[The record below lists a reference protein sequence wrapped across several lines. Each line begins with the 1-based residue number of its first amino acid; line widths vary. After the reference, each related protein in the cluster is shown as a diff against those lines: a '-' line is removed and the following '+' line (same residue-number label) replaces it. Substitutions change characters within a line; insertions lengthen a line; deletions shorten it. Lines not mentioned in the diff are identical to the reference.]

1 MSESRHTTRLQGKW
15 DLTAGGIRGRS
26 GDITYAKSWC
36 GFGSRDESKSGP
48 YYTWREQIK
57 AYITALSWK
66 PGSLTDDQLDSVVK
80 FARSLPPVNSRIT
93 LIKTKH
99 RQEDAVE
106 VQRQLR
112 HLVKDIGRKLQAT
125 IDRLYASQ
133 AEDALNAEDTE
144 PESKCSLLFTV
155 RFAIRLVLNIFSRSS
170 MRMGF
175 SLFPK
180 GDKASHYPS
189 DRRS

>member
-15 DLTAGGIRGRS
+15 DLTAGGIRGPS
-26 GDITYAKSWC
+26 GVITYAKSWN

-48 YYTWREQIK
+48 YYTWRKQIK

-66 PGSLTDDQLDSVVK
+66 PGSLTDDQLNSVIK
-80 FARSLPPVNSRIT
+80 LAGSLPPVNSRIT
-93 LIKTKH
+93 LINMKH
-99 RQEDAVE
+99 CQEDTVE
-106 VQRQLR
+106 LKRQLR

-125 IDRLYASQ
+125 MDRLYASQ
-133 AEDALNAEDTE
+133 ADDALNAEDTE
-144 PESKCSLLFTV
+144 PESKCSLPFTV
-155 RFAIRLVLNIFSRSS
+155 RFAIQLVLDIFSHSS
-170 MRMGF
+170 MRLGF
-175 SLFPK
+175 SLFTK